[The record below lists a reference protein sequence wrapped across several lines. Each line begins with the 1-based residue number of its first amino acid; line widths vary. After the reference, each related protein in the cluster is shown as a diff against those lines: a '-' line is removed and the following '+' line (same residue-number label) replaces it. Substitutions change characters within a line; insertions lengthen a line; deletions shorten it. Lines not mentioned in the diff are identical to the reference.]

1 MQSSEPVARRR
12 SPAPP
17 RDLADVLIFVVIALV
32 AGWLLV
38 AWAVIKRPIL
48 SLPVAA
54 YIGLGLWVGSDNALA
69 LVEYLIVVLVV
80 WRLVHKRSFQ
90 RLVGRRLRAGFRRLW
105 VYERRWRRTMVH
117 SGLGKRYRLRE
128 SVPTIRRVHSTP
140 WGDRVLIR
148 LVPGQCTEDIE
159 RVAPEMAHAF
169 RARACRIREDRPG
182 RLWLEFA
189 TGDPLTEVV
198 PALAVPDVADLAAVA
213 VGLQEDGEPWRLR
226 VLGTHLLI
234 AGATGSGKGSV
245 LWSLLRGLAPE
256 IRTGRVAVWAIDPKG
271 GMELGP
277 GRALFARFCGDE
289 FAAMADLLDEAVA
302 VMQDRARR
310 LSGVTRL
317 HEPTVR
323 EPLILVVVDEVAT
336 LSAYLPDRKLRDR
349 IAHSLGL
356 LLTQGRAVGVS
367 VVAALQD
374 PRKEVLTLRN
384 LFPARVGLRLDE
396 PLQIDMVLGDGARE
410 QGARCDRIPA
420 SLPGVGYVRLDG
432 DREPTRVRAGY
443 VTDQDIATMAAQYG
457 PRSTGA
463 GRLRAVLEGRV
474 DGGPVLTDEQR
485 REVDEIRAA
494 WDGPSGGD
502 RRG

>member
-1 MQSSEPVARRR
+1 MQSSQPVARRQ
-12 SPAPP
+12 PPP
-17 RDLADVLIFVVIALV
+17 RDLADVFVCLAIALV

-38 AWAVIKRPIL
+38 AWAIVKRPIL
-48 SLPVAA
+48 SVPVAA
-54 YIGLGLWVGSDNALA
+54 YVGLVVWLGGHDAQALA
-69 LVEYLIVVLVV
+69 LYAIGLLVA
-80 WRLVHKRSFQ
+80 WRLVHKRSYQ
-90 RLVGRRLRAGFRRLW
+90 RLVGRRLRASFRRLW
-105 VYERRWRRTMVH
+105 VYESRWRRTMVH
-117 SGLGKRYRLRE
+117 CGLGKRYRLRE
-128 SVPTIRRVHSTP
+128 SVPRIRRVRSSP
-140 WGDRVLIR
+140 WGDRVLVR
-148 LVPGQCTEDIE
+148 LVVGQCTEDIE
-159 RVAPEMAHAF
+159 AVAPELAHSF
-169 RARACRIREDRPG
+169 GARACRVREDRPG

-189 TGDPLTEVV
+189 TGDPLTEIV
-198 PALAVPDVADLAAVA
+198 PALAVPEVVDLHAVA
-213 VGLQEDGEPWRLR
+213 VGLREDGEPWRLR

-256 IRTGRVAVWAIDPKG
+256 IRSGRVAVWAIDPKG

-289 FAAMADLLDEAVA
+289 FAAMAQLLDDAVA

-310 LSGVTRL
+310 LAGVTRL
-317 HEPTVR
+317 HEPTIG

-349 IAHSLGL
+349 MAHSLGL

-374 PRKEVLTLRN
+374 PRKEVLDLRN

-396 PLQIDMVLGDGARE
+396 PLQIDMVLGAGARE

-443 VTDQDIATMAAQYG
+443 VTDQDIAAMAAQYG
-457 PRSTGA
+457 PRVSAA

-474 DGGPVLTDEQR
+474 EGGPVLTDEQR
-485 REVDEIRAA
+485 REVGEIRSS
-494 WDGPSGGD
+494 WDGRAGRGG
-502 RRG
+502 GCGE

>member
-1 MQSSEPVARRR
+1 VQSSEPVARRQ
-12 SPAPP
+12 PPP
-17 RDLADVLIFVVIALV
+17 RDLADVVIVLVIAFV

-38 AWAVIKRPIL
+38 AWAIVKRPIL
-48 SLPVAA
+48 SVPVAV
-54 YIGLGLWVGSDNALA
+54 YVGLVVWLGERDAQGWVLS
-69 LVEYLIVVLVV
+69 LVFVLVA
-80 WRLVHKRSFQ
+80 WRLVHKRSYQ
-90 RLVGRRLRAGFRRLW
+90 RLVGRRLRASFRRLW
-105 VYERRWRRTMVH
+105 VYERRWRRTMVQ
-117 SGLGKRYRLRE
+117 SGLGKRFRLRE
-128 SVPTIRRVHSTP
+128 SVPTIRRVKSTP

-148 LVPGQCTEDIE
+148 LVPGLCTEDIE
-159 RVAPEMAHAF
+159 NVAPELAHSF
-169 RARACRIREDRPG
+169 RARACRVREDRPG

-189 TGDPLTEVV
+189 TGDPLVEVV
-198 PALAVPDVADLAAVA
+198 PALPVPEVVDLAAVP
-213 VGLQEDGEPWRLR
+213 VGMREDGEPWRLR

-256 IRTGRVAVWAIDPKG
+256 IRSGRVAVWAIDPKG

-289 FAAMADLLDEAVA
+289 FVAMAELLEEAVG

-317 HEPTVR
+317 HEPTIR
-323 EPLILVVVDEVAT
+323 EPLILVVIDEVAT
-336 LSAYLPDRKLRDR
+336 LSAYLPDRKLRER

-396 PLQIDMVLGDGARE
+396 PMQIDMVLGDGARE
-410 QGARCDRIPA
+410 QGARCDRIA
-420 SLPGVGYVRLDG
+420 AGLPGVGYVRLDG

-443 VTDQDIATMAAQYG
+443 VTDHDIATTAMQYG
-457 PRSTGA
+457 PCSTGP

-474 DGGPVLTDEQR
+474 DGGPVLTVEQQ
-485 REVDEIRAA
+485 READVIRAA
-494 WDGPSGGD
+494 AIERDGLA
-502 RRG
+502 R